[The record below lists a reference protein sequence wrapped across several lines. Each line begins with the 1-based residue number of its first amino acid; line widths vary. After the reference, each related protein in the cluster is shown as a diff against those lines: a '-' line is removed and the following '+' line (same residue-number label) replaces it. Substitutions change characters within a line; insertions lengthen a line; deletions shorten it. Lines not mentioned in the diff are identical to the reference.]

1 MKKTKAYIAHEV
13 VTMARNIVEALYAE
27 DVLEFSDEK
36 IEKCFYALNDICIAF
51 TRIWEE
57 EAKEDEKDA

>member
-27 DVLEFSDEK
+27 DVLEFADDR
-36 IEKCFYALNDICIAF
+36 IEKCFYALNDICITF
-51 TRIWEE
+51 TGIWKEE
-57 EAKEDEKDA
+57 EKEDEKDA